1 MNLSGHFWTIVP
13 SLRDEWLP
21 PRAPWTA
28 QLRVAVHDDRFGPLE
43 LACPALLPHAARDLA
58 VLVHGLGGSASSG
71 YVVRLAAELGA
82 RGIAAVA
89 LQRRGA
95 DGSGAGLY
103 HAAHTEDLEALLHH
117 EAVQPFERVHLV
129 GFSLGGHLCLHAA
142 RKPLPA
148 RVASATALCAPLDIA
163 AVQAHMDQPAQWPYR
178 RHVLRGM
185 RAHHRAV
192 VARHGLATDLRAID
206 ACSSFREFDAMSVV
220 PRFGFRDV
228 AHYYET
234 VCLDGRLHELTV
246 PSLLVCA
253 LHDPMVRPAAGLP
266 RSELP
271 AGSKLRVVTTGQGGH
286 LGFPSSLDLGLGAE
300 RGLAAQLAGWWRA
313 VGNG

>member
-1 MNLSGHFWTIVP
+1 MTLSGHFWTIAP
-13 SLRDEWLP
+13 ALRDEWRP
-21 PRAPWTA
+21 PAAAWTR
-28 QLRVAVHDDRFGPLE
+28 QLQVPLHDERFGPLE
-43 LACPALLPHAARDLA
+43 LRCPALLPEASGDLA
-58 VLVHGLGGSASSG
+58 ILVHGLGGSASSG

-103 HAAHTEDLEALLHH
+103 HAAHTDDLDALLRH
-117 EAVQPFERVHLV
+117 EAVQRFDRVHLV

-142 RKPLPA
+142 RQPLPG
-148 RVASATALCAPLDIA
+148 RVATATALCAPLDIA

-185 RAHHRAV
+185 RAHFRAV
-192 VARHGLATDLRAID
+192 VERHRLPTDLRAID
-206 ACSSFREFDAMSVV
+206 ACRSFREFDAMSVV

-234 VCLDGRLHELTV
+234 VCLEGRLHELTV

-253 LHDPMVRPAAGLP
+253 LHDPMVRPEAGLP
-266 RSELP
+266 RKELT
-271 AGSKLRVVTTGQGGH
+271 AGSQLRVVTTEQGGH

-300 RGLAAQLAGWWRA
+300 RGLAAQLTGWWRA
-313 VGNG
+313 AGNG

>member
-1 MNLSGHFWTIVP
+1 MTLSGHCWTIVP
-13 SLRDEWLP
+13 ALRDEWLP
-21 PRAPWTA
+21 PAAPWTT
-28 QLRVAVHDDRFGPLE
+28 QLQVPVHDDRFGPLE
-43 LACPALLPHAARDLA
+43 LDCPALLLPAARELA
-58 VLVHGLGGSASSG
+58 ILVHGLGGSASSG

-103 HAAHTEDLEALLHH
+103 HAAHTDDLDALLAH
-117 EAVQPFERVHLV
+117 ESVGRFERVHLV
-129 GFSLGGHLCLHAA
+129 GFSLGGHLSLHAA
-142 RKPLPA
+142 RRQLPA
-148 RVASATALCAPLDIA
+148 NVASATALCAPLDIA
-163 AVQAHMDQPAQWPYR
+163 AVQAHMDLPAQWPYR

-192 VARHGLATDLRAID
+192 VTRHGLATDLRAID
-206 ACSSFREFDAMSVV
+206 ACRSFREFDAMSVV

-234 VCLDGRLHELTV
+234 VCLEGRLHELTV

-266 RSELP
+266 RAALP
-271 AGSKLRVVTTGQGGH
+271 ADAKLRVVTTAQGGH
-286 LGFPSSLDLGLGAE
+286 LGFPRGLQLGLGAE

-313 VGNG
+313 LGNE